1 MTRSQ
6 LTRCCFIIFVVSQ
19 FLLGFQNSARLSRT
33 DRTNILRECLTLALT
48 EKQLPDFHFFDKVE
62 FIPISSN
69 NINSDSLPNIPG
81 FKFMLL
87 DSTQLRVRAD
97 SLGDFS
103 FIEFHK
109 IVQMPD
115 NSVDITL
122 NHSWALNQ
130 KTRRQRVIIMSGGF
144 IDIHCY
150 KSLGIWTGEVTRSA
164 IY

>member
-6 LTRCCFIIFVVSQ
+6 LTRRCFIIFFVSQ
-19 FLLGFQNSARLSRT
+19 FLLGFQNSLHLSRI
-33 DRTNILRECLTLALT
+33 DRADILRECLTLALT
-48 EKQLPDFHFFDKVE
+48 EKQLPDYHFFDKVE

-69 NINSDSLPNIPG
+69 NITGDSLPNVPG

-87 DSTQLRVRAD
+87 DSTQLWARAD
-97 SLGDFS
+97 SLGNFS

-122 NHSWALNQ
+122 DHSWALNR
-130 KTRRQRVIIMSGGF
+130 KTRKQHVIITSGGF

-150 KSLGIWTGEVTRSA
+150 KSLGTWTGEVTRSA